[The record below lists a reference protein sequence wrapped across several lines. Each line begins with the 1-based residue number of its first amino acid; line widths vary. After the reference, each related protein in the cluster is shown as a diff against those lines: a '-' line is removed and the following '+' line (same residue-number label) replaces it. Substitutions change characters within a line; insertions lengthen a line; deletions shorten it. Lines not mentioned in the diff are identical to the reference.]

1 MSLESDKNY
10 NTKMSRGLRLLK
22 ILQYVQAC
30 IQVVYKIPYRR
41 ARAWPRPSAS
51 REQRYLAYKYTRDP
65 IVASAR
71 LAECALE
78 QRYLAYNVQ
87 ACI

>member
-30 IQVVYKIPYRR
+30 IQETLSSR
-41 ARAWPRPSAS
+41 ARAWP
-51 REQRYLAYKYTRDP
+51 
-65 IVASAR
+65 SAR
-71 LAECALE
+71 LSKGILHT
-78 QRYLAYNVQ
+78 
-87 ACI
+87 